1 MIRVRVTVDGKL
13 DKELDVDREMT
24 IGRKAPADIV
34 VTDGQV
40 SSRHAKIRPD
50 GERLLVTDL
59 GSTNG
64 TRIDGGERLAADVET
79 PLERTQK
86 LLIGTVVIEIVSGGP
101 AISESGF
108 GKVEKTV
115 AVGQGMM
122 QSLLVQVARFKA
134 AHPRFVLGAEHSRKT
149 IEVTEMEV
157 VIGREPENAQVV
169 IPHQSVSSKHARL
182 RFSDGR
188 FMLDDLG
195 SANGTFVSGVRIAA
209 ATPLEPQTAVTF
221 GTIECLFV
229 AKAPEAGGSAGGADP
244 LAELL
249 TAHSVRM
256 GRATEQ
262 QARDALAEHRTSGRT
277 LGEIFVERGIFTPR
291 DWAEVYRNRQV
302 IATLQPAAAGGKKTS
317 PLVWIV
323 IAAVALAAM
332 AVVAFLMWR
341 GGGK

>member
-1 MIRVRVTVDGKL
+1 MIGDERV
-13 DKELDVDREMT
+13 
-24 IGRKAPADIV
+24 PIV
-34 VTDGQV
+34 IAQT
-40 SSRHAKIRPD
+40 
-50 GERLLVTDL
+50 
-59 GSTNG
+59 
-64 TRIDGGERLAADVET
+64 
-79 PLERTQK
+79 
-86 LLIGTVVIEIVSGGP
+86 GP
-101 AISESGF
+101 A
-108 GKVEKTV
+108 
-115 AVGQGMM
+115 AGQRWA
-122 QSLLVQVARFKA
+122 LTKA
-134 AHPRFVLGAEHSRKT
+134 ELT
-149 IEVTEMEV
+149 
-157 VIGREPENAQVV
+157 IGREPENAQVV

-195 SANGTFVSGVRIAA
+195 SANGTFVSGVRLAA